1 MACLIISLLI
11 LYIAGGMRTT
21 TMQGQALRAA
31 GTTNPSRS
39 DTTTKAKV
47 LLEPVEPLPKLSSE
61 ERFEKGKEFTFTISA
76 NNISKSENFGNVF
89 DIPNSE
95 WHLDM
100 QAIDQALKDKGQGCL
115 VYSFGIAQDD
125 PYTNF
130 MAMKG
135 CQVYAFDP
143 TVRHPYKWK
152 DNVLFHPWGIRNS
165 AKPSNWTHSKYGNV
179 TGSLFSLPE
188 IVKKLGHDDGR
199 AITALKFDCEG
210 CEYGAFKD
218 IVEYEQETGKSF
230 NPIFS
235 LNTEFH
241 MSTTLGMTDVED
253 IATVHY
259 AKLFLE
265 SQKCETVYFRIN
277 KGFRWDRT
285 ILKELKKLPQHVCCY
300 EYGFSCS
307 VSALKQIE
315 SN

>member
-218 IVEYEQETGKSF
+218 IVEYEQETGKRF

-285 ILKELKKLPQHVCCY
+285 ILKEISPIVK
-300 EYGFSCS
+300 
-307 VSALKQIE
+307 
-315 SN
+315 